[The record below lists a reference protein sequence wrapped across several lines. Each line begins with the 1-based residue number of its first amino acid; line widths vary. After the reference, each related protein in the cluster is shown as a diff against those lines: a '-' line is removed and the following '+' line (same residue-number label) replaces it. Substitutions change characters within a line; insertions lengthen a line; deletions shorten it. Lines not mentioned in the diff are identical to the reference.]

1 MKYLDRTLALGALLC
16 ATSLTAQADDC
27 CKPFDAKQTMASKEH
42 VDRHAIPAERI
53 SLFTVPLK
61 CAAAPEIGCGSLSK
75 PLLLD
80 LEGQPGVR
88 GAWLNETGTVLALVG
103 DEKTEPEVRL
113 QTVKSAAEKRKI
125 AATGLQGAAR
135 ERALK
140 DFQSGNP
147 WYRGAAV
154 DELSRT
160 EAGIIAA
167 RLVRR
172 LNEKRALPDEK
183 ANDLRAAFAAVFE
196 KRFSKGDVSEPR
208 DELLR
213 IGREQLDSEATAAL
227 QAAIAPGYQPLPG
240 EK

>member
-1 MKYLDRTLALGALLC
+1 MKYLNRIIAIGAAVC
-16 ATSLTAQADDC
+16 ATSLTAQAEDC
-27 CKPFDAKQTMASKEH
+27 CKPADVKQTMASMEA

-53 SLFTVPLK
+53 SLFSVPLK

-80 LEGQPGVR
+80 LEGQTGVT

-103 DEKTEPEVRL
+103 DEKTEPDVRL
-113 QTVKSAAEKRKI
+113 QIVKSAAEKRKI
-125 AATGLQGAAR
+125 AATELKGAAR
-135 ERALK
+135 ERELK
-140 DFQSGNP
+140 HFQSGKP
-147 WYRGAAV
+147 WHRGAGV

-172 LNEKRALPDEK
+172 LNEKTPVPEDK
-183 ANDLRAAFAAVFE
+183 ANQLRTAFAQVFE
-196 KRFSKGDVSEPR
+196 SCFRKGDVSEPR

-227 QAAIAPGYQPLPG
+227 QAAITPGYRPLPG